1 MNRWKVAFFLVIAL
15 ILTTVIVFVLWM
27 SDPAEK
33 TVMPDQKAISDGSVL
48 TVKTT
53 KKDFEDIANVYIR
66 DAMKNKPLPVLI
78 SVQEQILL
86 TTELTIFSIKLPVIM
101 KFDPIVE
108 SDGNLR
114 LVQTEV
120 EVGKLEIPPQS
131 VLKLLKDS
139 VELPN
144 WMIVRP
150 DEEDVYI
157 DLSNIPMKSNVEVR
171 AKEFNLKQD
180 EITLEIVVPNK

>member
-1 MNRWKVAFFLVIAL
+1 MNRWKVAFFLLIAL
-15 ILTTVIVFVLWM
+15 ILTSIIVFVLWI
-27 SDPAEK
+27 STPLEE
-33 TVMPDQKAISDGSVL
+33 TVIPEQKEISTGSVL

-53 KKDFEDIANVYIR
+53 KKDFEDIANLYIR
-66 DAMKNKPLPVLI
+66 DAMKNQPLPVI
-78 SVQEQILL
+78 MSVQEQILL

-101 KFDPIVE
+101 KFDPVVE
-108 SDGNLR
+108 TDGNLR

-120 EVGKLEIPPQS
+120 EIGKLELPPES

-139 VELPN
+139 VDLPS